1 MASGILEVLLVS
13 AKGLTDTD
21 FIGDMDPYVIVQY
34 KSQERK
40 SGVARDQ
47 GGHPVW
53 NERLKFK
60 VDYPGQ
66 AGEYK
71 LSLKIMDKDTFSA
84 DDFLGEAKIYV
95 KDLLTSGVENGFA
108 ELHPCK
114 YRVVSATQSYIGEIQ
129 VGVTFTLKETE
140 MRKRIMMGKSMAG
153 GTRAVFRSPA
163 AILFEINFT
172 TFVIVDFSSLFS
184 LARTM
189 KFEDYLEQQCDVKQ
203 KRVNLEEEVEKLQAE
218 LDEEQAINKAL
229 QCALHGSVSSHPC
242 LATLLPPQVQSLLAE
257 LAMVEEEIVWLERK
271 VDELKLN
278 LYQDRKQNKEW
289 KRVQQQQKKMKQ
301 QDQLPPS
308 RSELKRDGFSQLS
321 RSQHFDEY
329 KKEKMRFRRPSVG
342 SAAEMISM
350 LSTGSTKNE
359 KPRHTGRI
367 QNEHHICKELCNE
380 NPNELSEELVKGL
393 IRIFLLLNQAPP
405 QDREELAIVP
415 KLSLSCMNPKG
426 PKTLFNTKAS
436 IFPFNHNESNLDPYR
451 IMSDLDSIVR
461 DIGPYKNFIQIE
473 RNSLDVRRLSE
484 CLPMAGK
491 LRVLMRR
498 LCNVDLTF
506 LTYKQKLA
514 FWINIY
520 NACIMH
526 GFLEHGLPSSQENL
540 LATMNKA
547 EVNVGGIVLNA
558 LAIEHFILRHPCEPN
573 NGHADEKEMLL
584 RHAYGLGYPEPNVTF
599 ALCRGSWSSPALRIY
614 TPEEVV
620 NELGRAKVEYLEA
633 SVGVTCKRK
642 IVVPKILQWHMRDFA
657 DDMESLLEWIYSQL
671 PRSGS
676 LKRLMMECLNG
687 ESKLPLTKMVEVQPY
702 ESEFRYLLAF

>member
-1 MASGILEVLLVS
+1 MS
-13 AKGLTDTD
+13 
-21 FIGDMDPYVIVQY
+21 
-34 KSQERK
+34 
-40 SGVARDQ
+40 
-47 GGHPVW
+47 
-53 NERLKFK
+53 
-60 VDYPGQ
+60 
-66 AGEYK
+66 
-71 LSLKIMDKDTFSA
+71 
-84 DDFLGEAKIYV
+84 
-95 KDLLTSGVENGFA
+95 
-108 ELHPCK
+108 
-114 YRVVSATQSYIGEIQ
+114 
-129 VGVTFTLKETE
+129 
-140 MRKRIMMGKSMAG
+140 
-153 GTRAVFRSPA
+153 
-163 AILFEINFT
+163 
-172 TFVIVDFSSLFS
+172 TFVTSFATVLRLQTSLHF
-184 LARTM
+184 TM
-189 KFEDYLEQQCDVKQ
+189 KFEDYLGQQGDAKQ
-203 KRVNLEEEVEKLQAE
+203 KRVDLEEEVEKLQAE

-229 QCALHGSVSSHPC
+229 QCAIHGSVSSNPC
-242 LATLLPPQVQSLLAE
+242 LATLLPPQVQSLLTE

-271 VDELKLN
+271 VDDLKLN

-289 KRVQQQQKKMKQ
+289 KRVQQQEKKMKQ

-308 RSELKRDGFSQLS
+308 RSELKKDGFSQLS
-321 RSQHFDEY
+321 RSQHFDEH

-342 SAAEMISM
+342 STEEMISM
-350 LSTGSTKNE
+350 LTTGSTKNE
-359 KPRHTGRI
+359 KPRHAGRI
-367 QNEHHICKELCNE
+367 QNEHHVCKELCNE
-380 NPNELSEELVKGL
+380 NPNELSEELVKSL
-393 IRIFLLLNQAPP
+393 ITIFLLLNQAPP
-405 QDREELAIVP
+405 HDREELAIVP

-426 PKTLFNTKAS
+426 PKTLFSSKAS

-451 IMSDLDSIVR
+451 IMPDLDSIVR

-547 EVNVGGIVLNA
+547 AVNVGGIVLNA
-558 LAIEHFILRHPCEPN
+558 LAIEHFILRHPREPN

-687 ESKLPLTKMVEVQPY
+687 ESKFPLTKTVEVQPY
-702 ESEFRYLLAF
+702 ESEFRYLLPF